1 MIIGID
7 GSEANESVRVGSSEY
22 AYQLL
27 NSLYRISSEDSDGPE
42 FKIFIKQGKLGNLPK
57 ENKRWKYEIIP
68 STKLWII
75 RKLIPRLIFDKNI
88 DVFFSPT
95 HYLPILTR
103 VPQVC
108 TIHDLGYLMFS
119 EQFRKIDFWQLKC
132 WTAISIIVSK
142 YIIAVSES
150 TRKDIVRHYP
160 FASRKIDSVYHG
172 VDHNYFSRNISQNL
186 VRHVKNK
193 FKIRENYILSIGT
206 LKPSKNIEGIVKAF
220 SKLSEEGN
228 EIYKNYQL
236 VIAGKKGWL
245 YDNIFTLVKEKKLE
259 EKIVFTDYVSGED
272 KRALLKGARLTLSP
286 SFWEGFGMHVL
297 ESMSCGTP
305 VVVSKSGSLGEVAGT
320 AGIYV
325 DPASVESISGGIDE
339 VVRMNN
345 TEYNKL
351 SDKCF
356 KRSNNFTWEKTAQ
369 LTLVALKKAIKYED
383 R

>member
-22 AYQLL
+22 AYQLI
-27 NSLYRISSEDSDGPE
+27 NSLYRISSEDRDGPE
-42 FKIFIKQGKLGNLPK
+42 FKIFIKQSNVEGLPK
-57 ENKRWKYEIIP
+57 ENDHWKYEIIP

-75 RKLIPRLIFDKNI
+75 RKLIPRLVFDKKI

-95 HYLPILTR
+95 HYLPILTGI
-103 VPQVC
+103 PQVC

-119 EQFRKIDFWQLKC
+119 EQFRKIDFWQLKY
-132 WTAISIIVSK
+132 WTAISVIVSK

-150 TRKDIVRHYP
+150 TRNDIVRHYP
-160 FASRKIDSVYHG
+160 SASEKIETVYHG
-172 VDHNYFSRNISQNL
+172 VDHGLYNRNISQYL

-193 FKIRENYILSIGT
+193 YKIHENYILSIGT

-220 SKLSEEGN
+220 SKLLN
-228 EIYKNYQL
+228 RRDKIFNNYQL
-236 VIAGKKGWL
+236 IIAGKKGWL
-245 YDNIFTLVKEKKLE
+245 YENIFNLVKENKLE
-259 EKIVFTDYVSGED
+259 DKIVFTDYVTDEE
-272 KRALLKGARLTLSP
+272 KRSLYKGARLTISP

-305 VVVSKSGSLGEVAGT
+305 VVISKSGSLSEIAGS

-325 DPASVESISGGIDE
+325 DPNDVESIAGGIDK

-351 SDKCF
+351 SELSF
-356 KRSNNFTWEKTAQ
+356 RHSNNYTWEKTAKKT
-369 LTLVALKKAIKYED
+369 LTVLMKAMKYEN